1 VVPGKRD
8 VNVSRINKM
17 HPGDWVFFSGG
28 KRLYFGGTIALMWR
42 NKELTTRLWGTDP
55 AGSTWEYMYAL
66 SGTRGFDLA
75 IEEIRRLLGWNPN
88 RNIMGISVLGED
100 ESETLQS
107 LLTLDAAVADTEPA
121 DPLDEQA
128 AVAAFDGELER
139 TARRAQRGEQAALKR
154 ALTPAGIG
162 RCALCGRSL
171 PARRRSGGPPD
182 RNRLRPGRQRRGPR
196 RRLAR
201 LPGQW
206 EPALPPADRPH
217 RRRAHLGD

>member
-128 AVAAFDGELER
+128 AVAAFDGTR
-139 TARRAQRGEQAALKR
+139 AHRPARPARRAGRTQTRSHPCRHRPVRAVRAQPAHAPEVWWPSRPKPSTAWAPTPRTPPPSRASSRSRG
-154 ALTPAGIG
+154 
-162 RCALCGRSL
+162 
-171 PARRRSGGPPD
+171 ARPPT
-182 RNRLRPGRQRRGPR
+182 R
-196 RRLAR
+196 
-201 LPGQW
+201 
-206 EPALPPADRPH
+206 
-217 RRRAHLGD
+217 